1 VKRPTYS
8 HELLSSFV
16 YATKGWLL
24 GLRQRNMRIHLAMAL
39 IVIGCGFAFHLTHT
53 EWMMVSIA
61 IALVLTAELFNTA
74 LEKLADEVTKEYSAG
89 IGQAKDMASGAVL
102 SVAVLSIVIGIFV
115 FGPRLALL
123 LFGL

>member
-1 VKRPTYS
+1 
-8 HELLSSFV
+8 
-16 YATKGWLL
+16 
-24 GLRQRNMRIHLAMAL
+24 MAL